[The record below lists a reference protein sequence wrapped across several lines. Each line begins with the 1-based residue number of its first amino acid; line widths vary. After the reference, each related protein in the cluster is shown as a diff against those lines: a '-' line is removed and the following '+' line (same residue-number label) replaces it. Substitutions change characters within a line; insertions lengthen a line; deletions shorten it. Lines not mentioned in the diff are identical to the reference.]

1 MPFVVALE
9 GIEEVERLG
18 DDVTRE
24 LNAAMRRAV
33 VLAAAEG
40 AEEGRTTATWKDRTG
55 EARRTIT
62 SRLVADTFGR
72 VEADV
77 LAPLDRHVWLD
88 SGTAPHEIRVKV
100 PFGFKGPTRRGQGRR
115 AIDDVGTFR
124 VALRW
129 YTPDGMVRFARVV
142 RHPGT
147 KGDGFAGRMYLKAER
162 VLRAELE
169 LAVARIAEKYGGI

>member
-1 MPFVVALE
+1 MPFVVTLE
-9 GIEEVERLG
+9 GVEDVERLG
-18 DDVTRE
+18 DEITRD
-24 LNAAMRRAV
+24 LNSGMRRAV

-55 EARRTIT
+55 EARRTIA
-62 SRLVADTFGR
+62 SRLVTDVFGK

-100 PFGFKGPTRRGQGRR
+100 PSDFKGPTRKGQGRR
-115 AIDDVGTFR
+115 AADDLGTFR

-129 YTPDGMVRFARVV
+129 FTPDGMVRFARVV

-169 LAVARIAEKYGGI
+169 LAVARIAEKYGGM